1 MPELKPALLPA
12 LMPFLHDTPEF
23 PLLLGVLAKQREL
36 NPFLVEKDYWLM
48 HCLWGLQQQGWSF
61 QLKGGT
67 SLSKGYQLIQRFS
80 EDIDVRF
87 DPPAEFKVKAGK
99 NHDKPAHQASRKRFF
114 DWLAEQISI
123 PGLLA
128 VERFTEF
135 DDAKGR
141 NAGIRL
147 IYPVTAGDLPGLK
160 DGILLEVGFDD
171 TVPNA
176 PCTISSWA
184 LDAALQANMA
194 VIDNR
199 AVGVYCYS
207 PAYTFVE
214 KLQTVSTK
222 FRLQQ
227 EATRFPKNFLRHY
240 YDIYCLLASPEVQAF
255 IGTPT
260 YHARKVERFRAGDNL
275 HIASN
280 EAFLLNEPA
289 VRSFYETKYRETA
302 ALYYAGQVPF
312 SAILERIAQ
321 HLDRL

>member
-1 MPELKPALLPA
+1 M
-12 LMPFLHDTPEF
+12 
-23 PLLLGVLAKQREL
+23 V
-36 NPFLVEKDYWLM
+36 
-48 HCLWGLQQQGWSF
+48 
-61 QLKGGT
+61 
-67 SLSKGYQLIQRFS
+67 
-80 EDIDVRF
+80 
-87 DPPAEFKVKAGK
+87 
-99 NHDKPAHQASRKRFF
+99 
-114 DWLAEQISI
+114 
-123 PGLLA
+123 A

-135 DDAKGR
+135 GDTKGR

-147 IYPVTAGDLPGLK
+147 IYPVTDGDLPGLK
-160 DGILLEVGFDD
+160 NGILLEVGFDD
-171 TVPNA
+171 TAPNA

-184 LDAALQANMA
+184 VDVALQASMA

-227 EATRFPKNFLRHY
+227 EATRFLKNFLRHY

-275 HIASN
+275 HVAGN
-280 EAFLLNEPA
+280 EAFVLSDPA
-289 VRSFYETKYRETA
+289 VRSLYETKYGETA

-312 SAILERIAQ
+312 AAILERIAQ

>member
-1 MPELKPALLPA
+1 MTNLHSGAL
-12 LMPFLHDTPEF
+12 PFLHSTPEF
-23 PLLLGVLAKQREL
+23 PLLLQAVARQREL

-48 HCLWGLQQQGWSF
+48 HCLWGLQQQGWNF
-61 QLKGGT
+61 ELKGGT

-87 DPPAEFKVKAGK
+87 TPPAALQVKAGK
-99 NHDKPAHQASRKRFF
+99 NHDKPAHQASRLYFF
-114 DWLAEQISI
+114 DWLAAQISI
-123 PGLLA
+123 PGLLS

-135 DDAKGR
+135 DDAKHR

-171 TVPNA
+171 TAPNT

-184 LDAALQANMA
+184 LDAALQANMP

-199 AVGVYCYS
+199 AVGVACYS

-227 EATRFPKNFLRHY
+227 EATHFPKNFLRHY
-240 YDIYCLLASPEVQAF
+240 YDLYCLLESPEVQSF

-260 YHARKVERFRAGDNL
+260 YHMRKVERFRTGDNL
-275 HIASN
+275 DIASN
-280 EAFLLNEPA
+280 EAFLLNDPA
-289 VRSFYETKYRETA
+289 IRALYERKYRETA

-312 SAILERIAQ
+312 ATIFDRIAQ
-321 HLDRL
+321 YRDRL

>member
-1 MPELKPALLPA
+1 MPEAQSEAL
-12 LMPFLHDTPEF
+12 PFLHATPEF
-23 PLLLGVLAKQREL
+23 PLLLQTLAKQREL
-36 NPFLVEKDYWLM
+36 NPFLIEKDYWLM
-48 HCLWGLQQQGWSF
+48 HCLWGLKQQGWSF

-87 DPPAEFKVKAGK
+87 DPPAELDVKAGK
-99 NHDKPAHQASRKRFF
+99 NHDKPAHQASRLRFF
-114 DWLAEQISI
+114 DWLAEQIGI

-135 DDAKGR
+135 DDAKHR

-171 TVPNA
+171 TAPNA

-184 LDAALQANMA
+184 LDAALQAGLR
-194 VIDNR
+194 VVDNR
-199 AVGVYCYS
+199 AVDVSCYS

-214 KLQTVSTK
+214 KLQTVSTN

-227 EATRFPKNFLRHY
+227 DAIVFPKNFLRHY
-240 YDIYCLLASPEVQAF
+240 YDLYCLLASPDVQAF
-255 IGTPT
+255 IGTAT
-260 YHARKVERFRAGDNL
+260 YRARKIERFRAGDNL
-275 HIASN
+275 DIASN
-280 EAFLLNEPA
+280 QAFLLSAPA
-289 VRSFYETKYRETA
+289 VRALYETKYRETA

-312 SAILERIAQ
+312 AAILGRIAQ

>member
-1 MPELKPALLPA
+1 MMELHTDRLILREFVAGDWPA
-12 LMPFLHDTPEF
+12 
-23 PLLLGVLAKQREL
+23 VLAYQRDPRYLRLYEWEDRAEEDVRAFV
-36 NPFLVEKDYWLM
+36 NRFVE
-48 HCLWGLQQQGWSF
+48 QQAPRPR
-61 QLKGGT
+61 T
-67 SLSKGYQLIQRFS
+67 RYQLAITR
-80 EDIDVRF
+80 R
-87 DPPAEFKVKAGK
+87 
-99 NHDKPAHQASRKRFF
+99 
-114 DWLAEQISI
+114 
-123 PGLLA
+123 
-128 VERFTEF
+128 
-135 DDAKGR
+135 DDGR
-141 NAGIRL
+141 LIGNAGIRL

-171 TVPNA
+171 TAPNA

-260 YHARKVERFRAGDNL
+260 YHARKVERFRA
-275 HIASN
+275 
-280 EAFLLNEPA
+280 F
-289 VRSFYETKYRETA
+289 RFETDLA
-302 ALYYAGQVPF
+302 PG
-312 SAILERIAQ
+312 IRIP
-321 HLDRL
+321 